1 MLPLS
6 PCIYLEG
13 FQTFETIISS
23 HSRYH
28 HAIRKASM
36 PVPAKEIQTGTV
48 EQAYRMQEPEF
59 EQIFRIMVYARA
71 GY

>member
-1 MLPLS
+1 
-6 PCIYLEG
+6 
-13 FQTFETIISS
+13 
-23 HSRYH
+23 
-28 HAIRKASM
+28 M